1 MQFGFVAKWWRVAKV
16 YLIYMRCGS
25 LGKIVVETAQACL
38 PKRALVGLENASG
51 FVERQR
57 FFAHVVGVL
66 CENCVSVALQVC
78 KNTHPWWRFALQWQ
92 QFVCWRA
99 KASTPAFSKQGC
111 CFLHYFLQNLRCR
124 FVGWR
129 IDKLVNGKGQLF
141 VAVQFHKLQVGL
153 QLFLPLQNGTT

>member
-1 MQFGFVAKWWRVAKV
+1 MVACSKSLSNLYAWWQFGANCGRNVASEFAKT
-16 YLIYMRCGS
+16 CAGWA
-25 LGKIVVETAQACL
+25 G
-38 PKRALVGLENASG
+38 NASG
-51 FVERQR
+51 LWKGNAI

-66 CENCVSVALQVC
+66 CENCVWVALQVC
-78 KNTHPWWRFALQWQ
+78 KNSHPWWRFALQWQ

-129 IDKLVNGKGQLF
+129 VDKLVNGKGQLF